1 MSDLTTNPTA
11 GSSTPENIT
20 IIVPVVLGSI
30 IVLLVVALV
39 VSACLF
45 LKKRRKLCFGETFED
60 EKPIL
65 SSDNKA
71 QDKVWPFKNKPAKP
85 KPKKKKK
92 HEKGKYH
99 SLGRAPPR
107 FKSDPFAKS
116 SMVNP
121 LADDFDQEE
130 DWTNPLFDT
139 EKAAVHDAVICIQS
153 WYRMIRVRIP
163 FLELR
168 KAVMLCQALYRGI
181 LVRQNLPQLKRD
193 KQLKDQQ
200 KKKQAGWKKKGTL
213 SALKFFEVKGF
224 GFAEV
229 EQLYGLE
236 TVRNAAEQLRSLYGG
251 KGKMKLKLFISVKG
265 LKLYDHQT
273 FNQFAVVKISSVS
286 FCTLDPKNKKM
297 FAFINRKKKR
307 NFCHVF
313 QASEHDAQKMVETIA
328 EAFEVTFKNLEEKRE
343 SRENTR
349 LAQLKKRAFH
359 RQSQELDI
367 EIASMMEMAE
377 TASISTSSDIAERQ
391 SMPQLALGH
400 CHNSQSESMDGSVT
414 GSRERL
420 IPLGQNRHSRGSNL
434 VQSQKAPH
442 ARSNSLMFQQPYVR
456 SNNEPMTISLS
467 KKANSNR
474 H

>member
-153 WYRMIRVRIP
+153 WYRMI
-163 FLELR
+163 
-168 KAVMLCQALYRGI
+168 KYYGI
-181 LVRQNLPQLKRD
+181 SIVTESQNNN
-193 KQLKDQQ
+193 
-200 KKKQAGWKKKGTL
+200 
-213 SALKFFEVKGF
+213 
-224 GFAEV
+224 
-229 EQLYGLE
+229 Y
-236 TVRNAAEQLRSLYGG
+236 
-251 KGKMKLKLFISVKG
+251 
-265 LKLYDHQT
+265 
-273 FNQFAVVKISSVS
+273 FNV
-286 FCTLDPKNKKM
+286 
-297 FAFINRKKKR
+297 
-307 NFCHVF
+307 
-313 QASEHDAQKMVETIA
+313 
-328 EAFEVTFKNLEEKRE
+328 
-343 SRENTR
+343 
-349 LAQLKKRAFH
+349 
-359 RQSQELDI
+359 
-367 EIASMMEMAE
+367 
-377 TASISTSSDIAERQ
+377 
-391 SMPQLALGH
+391 
-400 CHNSQSESMDGSVT
+400 
-414 GSRERL
+414 
-420 IPLGQNRHSRGSNL
+420 
-434 VQSQKAPH
+434 
-442 ARSNSLMFQQPYVR
+442 
-456 SNNEPMTISLS
+456 
-467 KKANSNR
+467 
-474 H
+474 